1 MNESIGKIPAGTLV
15 VVADG
20 EGARVFRN
28 VANGNGEGLTLKQF
42 DLLELMNM
50 NDDGPAGVQPAESTG
65 QQIDEATFA
74 KQLALRLN
82 AGALKDDYAHLVLI
96 ADPQT
101 LGQMRP
107 LLHKETRQRLLG
119 EIAKTLTNSP
129 LEDIERA
136 LS

>member
-1 MNESIGKIPAGTLV
+1 MSNKIPAGTLV

-28 VANGNGEGLTLKQF
+28 VGDDKAITLQQQ

-50 NDDGPAGVQPAESTG
+50 NDDGPAGSMPAESTG
-65 QQIDEATFA
+65 RQIDEATFA

-82 AGALKDDYAHLVLI
+82 AGALKDEFAHLVLI

-107 LLHKETRQRLLG
+107 LLHKETLQRMVG

>member
-1 MNESIGKIPAGTLV
+1 MDRIPANAMV

-28 VANGNGEGLTLKQF
+28 VGTNGVLALQQQEVVTAQNV
-42 DLLELMNM
+42 D
-50 NDDGPAGVQPAESTG
+50 DDGPSGSAPPEQTL
-65 QQIDEATFA
+65 QQTDEATFA
-74 KQLALRLN
+74 KQLAHRLN
-82 AGALKDDYAHLVLI
+82 HGALTNAYDHLVLV

-107 LLHKETRQRLLG
+107 QLHKETLQRMHAEL
-119 EIAKTLTNSP
+119 AKTLTNSP
-129 LEDIERA
+129 LPDIERA

>member
-1 MNESIGKIPAGTLV
+1 MNQSLGKIPAGTMV

-28 VANGNGEGLTLKQF
+28 VGDANRLTLQQQ

-50 NDDGPAGVQPAESTG
+50 NDDGPSSSPPESSG

-82 AGALKDDYAHLVLI
+82 AGALKDLYAHLVLI

-107 LLHKETRQRLLG
+107 LLHKEVQDRMLG

-129 LEDIERA
+129 LEDVERA
-136 LS
+136 LG